1 MSLDL
6 KNIIKPYPSPI
17 ITGRGIDL
25 DFPMLAGCLALLG
38 LGLVMITSASSE
50 VAAVQSGNTLY
61 HMIRHL
67 IYLVIGLGAC
77 IVTMMIPIATWQRL
91 GWLMLIGAFG
101 LLVMVI
107 LPGIGREVNGS
118 MRWIGFG
125 AFNVQPSEI
134 AKVFVVIYLAG
145 YLVRRQ
151 KEVRESW
158 MGFFKPFIVLL
169 PMAGLLLMEPDFG
182 ATVVMMGAAA
192 AMLFLGGVGLFRF
205 TLMVVLAVAAVTV
218 LVQAQPYRMAR
229 LITFTDPWSDQFGS
243 GYQLTQALI
252 AFGRGEWLGVGL
264 GNSVQKQFYLPEAHT
279 DFVFSVLA
287 EELGVVGSLCTVALF
302 VFVCVRA
309 MYIGM
314 WAERAKQFFGAYV
327 AYGLS
332 FLWIG
337 QFLINI
343 GVNVGLLVM
352 VIVPGIGR
360 EVNGSMRWIG
370 FSFFNVQPSEIA
382 KVFVVIYLAGYLV
395 RQQKEVRES
404 WMGFFKPFIVLLPMA
419 GLLLM
424 EPDFGATVVMMGAAA
439 AMLFLGGVGLFRFA
453 LMVALAVGAVFVLV
467 QAQPYRMARLI
478 TFTDPW
484 SDQFGSGYQL
494 TQALIA
500 FGRGEWFGVG
510 LGNSVQK
517 QFYLPEAHTDF
528 VFSVLAEELGVVGSL
543 LTVALFVFVCVR
555 GMYIGMWAERAKQ
568 YFAAYMAYGLS
579 FLWIGQ
585 FLINIGVNVGLLPT
599 KGLTLP
605 FLSYGGSSLVIC
617 CVCMGLLLRIEWE
630 SRTHLGSEETD
641 FKESDF
647 AEEPNNGR

>member
-1 MSLDL
+1 MFGV
-6 KNIIKPYPSPI
+6 IKPYPSPLI
-17 ITGRGIDL
+17 SGRGIDV

-50 VAAVQSGNTLY
+50 VAAVNSGNTLY
-61 HMIRHL
+61 MMTRHL
-67 IYLVIGLGAC
+67 IYMIIGIGAC
-77 IVTMMIPIATWQRL
+77 GVTMLIPVATWQRL
-91 GWLMLIGAFG
+91 GWMMLLGAFG
-101 LLVMVI
+101 LLIMVLI
-107 LPGIGREVNGS
+107 PGVGREVNGS

-134 AKVFVVIYLAG
+134 AKVFVVIFLAG
-145 YLVRRQ
+145 YLIRRQ
-151 KEVRESW
+151 TEVRESW

-205 TLMVVLAVAAVTV
+205 SLMVALAVGAVFV

-287 EELGVVGSLCTVALF
+287 EELGVVGSLLTVGLF
-302 VFVCVRA
+302 VFVSIRA

-327 AYGLS
+327 AYGL
-332 FLWIG
+332 
-337 QFLINI
+337 
-343 GVNVGLLVM
+343 
-352 VIVPGIGR
+352 
-360 EVNGSMRWIG
+360 
-370 FSFFNVQPSEIA
+370 A
-382 KVFVVIYLAGYLV
+382 
-395 RQQKEVRES
+395 
-404 WMGFFKPFIVLLPMA
+404 
-419 GLLLM
+419 
-424 EPDFGATVVMMGAAA
+424 
-439 AMLFLGGVGLFRFA
+439 
-453 LMVALAVGAVFVLV
+453 
-467 QAQPYRMARLI
+467 
-478 TFTDPW
+478 
-484 SDQFGSGYQL
+484 
-494 TQALIA
+494 
-500 FGRGEWFGVG
+500 
-510 LGNSVQK
+510 
-517 QFYLPEAHTDF
+517 
-528 VFSVLAEELGVVGSL
+528 
-543 LTVALFVFVCVR
+543 
-555 GMYIGMWAERAKQ
+555 
-568 YFAAYMAYGLS
+568 

-617 CVCMGLLLRIEWE
+617 CASLGLLLRIEWE
-630 SRTHLGSEETD
+630 SRNNMGSEEAE
-641 FKESDF
+641 FNESDF
-647 AEEPNNGR
+647 AEEPKHGR